1 MSDEIKDYTETVSVR
16 LTKAQVAR
24 LRDAAQERGVTQ
36 SDVIR
41 QWIDDCDVT
50 PILKEPLKEYLRLEA
65 EAIRRGTIGG
75 SNQTAHGLVEYQLK
89 LRYGEWWGS
98 H

>member
-1 MSDEIKDYTETVSVR
+1 MSDEIKDFTETVSVR

-24 LRDAAQERGVTQ
+24 LKQAATEMGMTP
-36 SDVIR
+36 SDLIR
-41 QWIDDCDVT
+41 RWVDDCDVT
-50 PILKEPLKEYLRLEA
+50 PVLPESLKEWLRQEA
-65 EAIRRGTIGG
+65 EAIRRGTIGV

-89 LRYGEWWGS
+89 RLFGSWWGS